1 MLQALIWFV
10 FCLILLVIVAMFREV
25 NFMFMCIFVL
35 VVVIGG
41 WLLVEVVVFLWP
53 YAMGVK

>member
-10 FCLILLVIVAMFREV
+10 FFLFTIF
-25 NFMFMCIFVL
+25 FMPMIFTAY
-35 VVVIGG
+35 
-41 WLLVEVVVFLWP
+41 WLLVEVIVFLWP